1 MTDDRDDI
9 AFVEGLKACFD
20 ASVGAVDAGTA
31 AQLGRARR
39 RALAEAPRRFSPW
52 VPAGAV
58 ATACVALLIY
68 TLVSPPSAVPGGR
81 GAVPARAAPP
91 AASEMELISNLELYE
106 DLDFYQW
113 LEQYELPS

>member
-1 MTDDRDDI
+1 MTDNRDDS
-9 AFVEGLKACFD
+9 AFVESLQACFD

-31 AQLGRARR
+31 VRLAGARR
-39 RALAEAPRRFSPW
+39 RAVTEEPRRLSPW
-52 VPAGAV
+52 VPAGAI
-58 ATACVALLIY
+58 ATACVALLVY
-68 TLVSPPSAVPGGR
+68 ALVSPSTAVQGGR
-81 GAVPARAAPP
+81 GTTPAQAAPP

>member
-1 MTDDRDDI
+1 MIDDRDDNP
-9 AFVEGLKACFD
+9 FVERLRACFD

-31 AQLGRARR
+31 ARLAGVRR
-39 RALAEAPRRFSPW
+39 RALTEKPRQLSPW

-58 ATACVALLIY
+58 ATACVALLVY
-68 TLVSPPSAVPGGR
+68 ALVSPPAVVRGGHD
-81 GAVPARAAPP
+81 AAPAQAAAP
-91 AASEMELISNLELYE
+91 AAAEMQLISNLELYE